1 MEDRQKNITPTLKA
15 VVETIPRIQ
24 GPGYK
29 SHFFNFRKKNRGIFL
44 TKKKQTDKKNT
55 CV

>member
-15 VVETIPRIQ
+15 VVENIPRIQ

-29 SHFFNFRKKNRGIFL
+29 NHFLNFRKKNRGIFL
-44 TKKKQTDKKNT
+44 TKKTNRKNKPSK
-55 CV
+55 